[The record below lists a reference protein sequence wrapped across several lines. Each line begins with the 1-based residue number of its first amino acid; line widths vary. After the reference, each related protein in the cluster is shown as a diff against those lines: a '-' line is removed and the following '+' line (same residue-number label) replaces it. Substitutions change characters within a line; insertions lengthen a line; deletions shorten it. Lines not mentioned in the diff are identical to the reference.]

1 MDVTRVENLFAA
13 NPALLS
19 KARAPPTSL
28 SIVEKT
34 PYYILPGSSSEETAV
49 AWLLYLAL
57 MGTSVSPKVKE
68 WKTWVLSYLV
78 GVAPHLASKLPSRA
92 YPREALSDQKVKDIV
107 KVFDDIKALY
117 STKDRNVIVPGMKA
131 LCESVAISGC
141 PPIAKDLAWE
151 TLSGDWDP
159 KILLGHFSIV
169 LFLAGKRIDGT
180 DHSPITK
187 ARPEA
192 VRSKAHLYT
201 VRALLDGPLR
211 LSDASHNLINSAWAE
226 MAVAR
231 ASAITEFATYS
242 QSDTDFGQDI
252 IYTTMHLLR
261 WSGMQHARITMDF
274 LHSYPWAVEVPQL
287 RTFIAKYLDH
297 MKTAAK
303 FDPNVQPYLKV
314 IFQDKVDIFPRKELE
329 PLVGC
334 ALDTMES
341 VSDTLK
347 SFYRSSD
354 YSSIVAAFR
363 EEAERRSNIRSK
375 QLRAKEV
382 QLDDFLDEEG
392 EGAPTPATD

>member
-1 MDVTRVENLFAA
+1 MDISKVENLFAA
-13 NPALLS
+13 NPAAAS
-19 KARAPPTSL
+19 KARAPPTAL
-28 SIVEKT
+28 SVTEKT
-34 PYYILPGSSSEETAV
+34 PYYVLPGSQEEDTAV
-49 AWLLYLAL
+49 AWLLCLAL
-57 MGTSVSPKVKE
+57 LGTSKSGRVRE
-68 WKTWVLSYLV
+68 WKSWVLSYLV
-78 GVAPHLASKLPSRA
+78 GVAPHLASKLPNRA
-92 YPREALSDQKVKDIV
+92 YPKQVLNDVQIKGMREMLNA
-107 KVFDDIKALY
+107 IKALY
-117 STKDRNVIVPGMKA
+117 ATRDKEAITPGMKKI
-131 LCESVAISGC
+131 CEE
-141 PPIAKDLAWE
+141 IAFEGLPSLLTGLPWE
-151 TLSGDWDP
+151 RLSGDWDI

-169 LFLAGKRIDGT
+169 LFLIGKRVEGT

-192 VRSKAHLYT
+192 VRNKAHLAT

-211 LSDASHNLINSAWAE
+211 LSDESHNMINNAWAE

-231 ASAITEFATYS
+231 SVAITEFATYS

-261 WSGMQHARITMDF
+261 WNGMQHARITMDF
-274 LHSYPWAVEVPQL
+274 LNSYKWAPEVPQL

-297 MKTAAK
+297 MKTAAR
-303 FDPNVQPYLKV
+303 FDASIQPYLKV

-334 ALDTMES
+334 ALDMQES

-354 YSSIVAAFR
+354 YSSIIAAFR
-363 EEAERRSNIRSK
+363 EEAERRSSIRTK

-382 QLDDFLDEEG
+382 QLDDFLDEE
-392 EGAPTPATD
+392 ADDLPTPSS